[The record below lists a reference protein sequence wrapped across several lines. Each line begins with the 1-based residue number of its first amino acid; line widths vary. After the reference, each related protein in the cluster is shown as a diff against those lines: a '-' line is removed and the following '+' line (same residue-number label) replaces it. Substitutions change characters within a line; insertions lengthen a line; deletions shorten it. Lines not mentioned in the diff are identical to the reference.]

1 MAAKTEKTEKDGK
14 KSIGLMG
21 MIKAVAFI
29 GAIVVVEVVA
39 ASMLLPSGSETE
51 ATAHKLAA
59 AEKGHAAAD
68 DTHSDH
74 GTHDAH
80 GEDKAAGHGGEGD
93 HHDTVEVELGRYNV
107 TRYNPVNDTTLIV
120 DFELFGVVLAEEQSD
135 FTHHFEKNKVR
146 LREQVIMTLGGADT
160 TELTD
165 AELGLLK
172 RRILEKTN
180 RALGKPMVQ
189 EVLFSK
195 FNFVER

>member
-1 MAAKTEKTEKDGK
+1 MAAKPADTQKEGK
-14 KSIGLMG
+14 KSIG
-21 MIKAVAFI
+21 MIGLLKAVAFI
-29 GAIVVVEVVA
+29 SAIVLVEVVA
-39 ASMLLPSGSETE
+39 ASMLIPSGLDTE
-51 ATAHKLAA
+51 ATAHKLVA
-59 AEKGHAAAD
+59 AE
-68 DTHSDH
+68 
-74 GTHDAH
+74 H
-80 GEDKAAGHGGEGD
+80 GETVSEEHHGEHKAASHSMPVD
-93 HHDTVEVELGRYNV
+93 HKDAIEVELGRYNV

-120 DFELFGVVLAEEQSD
+120 DFELFGVVLAEEQSE
-135 FTHHFEKNKVR
+135 FTHQFEKNKVR

-160 TELTD
+160 TDLTD